1 MTKVYKQLKNN
12 GAARKRIFYFFSFV
26 IFANAVFYLFFINF
40 GVSEIFA
47 KKEIARKLN
56 ALREENQNLYGT
68 HINEFKKI
76 NLDLAY
82 SDGYID
88 DKNPSFVKRTSLIIA
103 RENSKNN

>member
-12 GAARKRIFYFFSFV
+12 DAARKKCFYFFSFM

-47 KKEIARKLN
+47 KKEAARKLGE
-56 ALREENQNLYGT
+56 LKQENQSLYGA

-82 SDGYID
+82 SEGYID
-88 DKNPSFVKRTSLIIA
+88 DKNPVFVKRTSLMA
-103 RENSKNN
+103 RENSTNN